1 MSHIIQKFG
10 DWKRVNEED
19 ETPGREKQKGKQ
31 GNKIVYIPVDRQTLK
46 LKITNETDIIDADG
60 YLRVTPDGVH
70 AFDELLRL
78 IKGQAEI
85 IDYYGKNGGGLN
97 DLRNNIVVYDI
108 DVDRGERKQGIT
120 FKILSKTDL
129 TAGDINKKIN
139 SNVRYVRS
147 DQLRRAMDGALI
159 NVDKTNPITSD
170 QNVKSKFKL
179 PFSAASIIGSTDAN
193 LIDFMDTAY
202 NTIREDDRIK
212 VSKIMP
218 RLKAELQAN
227 KLGVASQLFIKALN
241 SSLITTKRIGLSDNR
256 FKEDIEDDITQTL
269 YDFIMNAKKALGES
283 NSLYLGLDGKQIFE
297 AESDKIRG
305 LDTDA
310 FLAVA
315 NTIVPETGDIK
326 VPDNGFTFG
335 MKGNAELAKFQKL
348 LYTKFKTVLKGIE
361 VYVNFAAKTGD
372 GKAGLPVGDY
382 GKTTTALIEVIKQGL
397 DKPVWQEADG
407 SRGDGNTITVNFVKR
422 IQDEIAQGKIKE
434 SSEPHIYLGLDG
446 RSIAI
451 NEDFGVPATATKVS
465 SKPAAKT
472 QAKPQTK
479 TSTPTN
485 TAGVVGPLKNNSIYI
500 DSNKAW
506 RYKVVKGQWHGIDTS
521 DKSDTYGLIR
531 NPKMIA
537 ALMAEFPNQGGHY
550 LRMVKQGDRWSGMDK
565 SAEVTGYTRSG
576 NKWYIKP
583 VSGTSAEV
591 PAGSQIAI
599 DLDKIYV
606 NTKYVSG
613 TPSSSGVATTT
624 AQIDQRF
631 KALANSIKTFVETP
645 SKFKSYKGT
654 DWDFSDDENEAWNQV
669 LFPQWNNSWKSTLN
683 KINSDVKTSGLI
695 SAADKSRYATS
706 YANIVDMFTRDVAA
720 DGTLA
725 YLAGPSSFR
734 TKFNQSGITD
744 TFDLILLLSGSQ
756 SVPYSID
763 TDF

>member
-10 DWKRVNEED
+10 DWKRLNEED
-19 ETPGREKQKGKQ
+19 ETPGREKQKGKR

-60 YLRVTPDGVH
+60 YLRVTPEGVH

-108 DVDRGERKQGIT
+108 DVDRGERKQVIT
-120 FKILSKTDL
+120 FKILSKNDL
-129 TAGDINKKIN
+129 TSGDTSKKIN
-139 SNVRYVRS
+139 SSVRYVRS
-147 DQLRRAMDGALI
+147 DQLRRAMEGALI

-179 PFSAASIIGSTDAN
+179 PFSAASIVGSTDAN

-241 SSLITTKRIGLSDNR
+241 SSLMTTKGIGLSDNR

-283 NSLYLGLDGKQIFE
+283 KSLYLGLDGKRIFE

-326 VPDNGFTFG
+326 VPDGGFKEG
-335 MKGNAELAKFQKL
+335 MTANTDFAKFQLL
-348 LYTKFKTVLKGIE
+348 LYKYFKKSLGKWQ
-361 VYVNFAAKTGD
+361 VYINFAAKKTGD
-372 GKAGLPVGDY
+372 GNGGTPTGNY
-382 GKTTTALIEVIKQGL
+382 GKTTSALVSTIKTYL
-397 DKPVWQEADG
+397 EKPRWEDSNGAQIDA
-407 SRGDGNTITVNFVKR
+407 TFVKR
-422 IQDEIAQGKIKE
+422 IQDEIKQGSITE
-434 SSEPHIYLGLDG
+434 SSSTRYLGLDG
-446 RSIAI
+446 NTII
-451 NEDFGVPATATKVS
+451 NEDFGAPAS
-465 SKPAAKT
+465 DPAAKPVVKST
-472 QAKPQTK
+472 AKPQVKTQTK
-479 TSTPTN
+479 ASTTN
-485 TAGVVGPLKNNSIYI
+485 SAGVVGPLPS
-500 DSNKAW
+500 DTNKAW

-531 NPKMIA
+531 NPKYIA
-537 ALMAEFPNQGGHY
+537 ALMAAFPNQGGHY
-550 LRMVKQGDRWSGMDK
+550 LRMKKVNGAWSGMDK
-565 SAEVTGYTRSG
+565 SAEVIGYTRKN
-576 NKWYIKP
+576 NKWYISP
-583 VSGTSAEV
+583 VGGGSTEV
-591 PAGSQIAI
+591 PVGSQVAI
-599 DLDKIYV
+599 DLDREYI

-613 TPSSSGVATTT
+613 TSSSGVVTPAM
-624 AQIDQRF
+624 IDNEIVKLGNEIKQFVENGANF
-631 KALANSIKTFVETP
+631 KAYSGGFWSGGDNEQAA
-645 SKFKSYKGT
+645 
-654 DWDFSDDENEAWNQV
+654 WDNI
-669 LFPQWNNSWKSTLN
+669 LLPRWKSTWKPTLN
-683 KINSDVKTSGLI
+683 SIRTKVKASTMINST
-695 SAADKSRYATS
+695 DKGRYEES
-706 YANIVDMFTRDVAA
+706 LRNIEGMFGD
-720 DGTLA
+720 
-725 YLAGPSSFR
+725 P
-734 TKFNQSGITD
+734 
-744 TFDLILLLSGSQ
+744 DLIAMRPFKNKFLGGMATDSFKIVLLLSVNGKNSDKIT
-756 SVPYSID
+756 ID
-763 TDF
+763 TDFEYEE

>member
-60 YLRVTPDGVH
+60 YLRVTPEGVH

-108 DVDRGERKQGIT
+108 DVDRGERKQVIT

-129 TAGDINKKIN
+129 TSGDTSKKIN
-139 SNVRYVRS
+139 SSVRYVRS
-147 DQLRRAMDGALI
+147 DQLRRAMEGALI

-179 PFSAASIIGSTDAN
+179 PFSAASIVGSTDAN
-193 LIDFMDTAY
+193 LIDFMDAAY

-227 KLGVASQLFIKALN
+227 KLGAASQLFIKALN
-241 SSLITTKRIGLSDNR
+241 SSLITTKGIGLSDNR

-283 NSLYLGLDGKQIFE
+283 KSLYLGLDGKRIFE

-326 VPDNGFTFG
+326 VPDGGFTLN
-335 MKGNAELAKFQKL
+335 MKGNADLAKFQLL
-348 LYTKFKTVLKGIE
+348 LYTKLKTIYAKSQSYI
-361 VYVNFAAKTGD
+361 NFAAKTGD
-372 GKAGLPVGDY
+372 GKAGKPVGDY
-382 GKTTTALIEVIKQGL
+382 GATTAALIDRLKIELKN
-397 DKPVWQEADG
+397 PRWTADET
-407 SRGDGNTITVNFVKR
+407 GNIITAEFVKR
-422 IQDEIAQGKIKE
+422 MQDELKSIKE
-434 SSEPHIYLGLDG
+434 SREPSIYLGLDG
-446 RSIAI
+446 KSVII
-451 NEDFGVPATATKVS
+451 NEDLGTPGDQVA
-465 SKPAAKT
+465 SKPVTK
-472 QAKPQTK
+472 KPQVKAQTK
-479 TSTPTN
+479 TSTSTN
-485 TAGVVGPLKNNSIYI
+485 TAGVVGPLPS
-500 DSNKAW
+500 DTNKAW

-531 NPKMIA
+531 NPKYIA
-537 ALMAEFPNQGGHY
+537 ALMAAFPNQGGHY
-550 LRMVKQGDRWSGMDK
+550 LRMKKVNGAWSGMDK
-565 SAEVTGYTRSG
+565 SAEVIGYTRKN
-576 NKWYIKP
+576 NKWYISP
-583 VSGTSAEV
+583 VGGGSTEV
-591 PAGSQIAI
+591 PAGSQVAI
-599 DLDKIYV
+599 DLDREYV

-613 TPSSSGVATTT
+613 TSSGGVVTPAM
-624 AQIDQRF
+624 IDNEIVKLGNEIKQFVENGANF
-631 KALANSIKTFVETP
+631 KAYSAGVWSGGDDELGAWDNVLEPKWNSIWKPKVADIRT
-645 SKFKSYKGT
+645 KIKS
-654 DWDFSDDENEAWNQV
+654 
-669 LFPQWNNSWKSTLN
+669 STM
-683 KINSDVKTSGLI
+683 INST
-695 SAADKSRYATS
+695 DKGRYENSLKSIET
-706 YANIVDMFTRDVAA
+706 MFTNKDFT
-720 DGTLA
+720 GQ
-725 YLAGPSSFR
+725 SFR
-734 TKFNQSGITD
+734 NKFLGRDPIDD
-744 TFDLILLLSGSQ
+744 TWDILLLL
-756 SVPYSID
+756 SVNGKNSDKITID
-763 TDF
+763 TDYEYEE